1 MARSAALSDTA
12 FVVGIVAG
20 ESSGDALGA
29 GLMLALQ
36 ARHPNIRFIGI
47 GGDAMLAAG
56 LTSVR
61 PITDFNVNGF
71 SEPLR
76 RLPDLLRI
84 YKELA
89 AKFKENSIHAFVGV
103 DFNVFNLL
111 LARGLKRAGFPTV
124 HYVSPSVYAW
134 RRGRIARL
142 GRAVDLL
149 LTLFPFEPP
158 LYAGTSVTAVCVGH
172 PMADA
177 IEPLPPVAAR
187 ERQQQALAS
196 FGLSKE
202 ATAVALLP
210 GSRRSEL
217 QLMLPAF
224 LGAAIRI
231 AQAQPKI
238 QFLLPCPRPE
248 LEPMV
253 AQAIAEQAPDIAV
266 TLVSSSARAALTAC
280 QVALVKSGTSTLEA
294 MFLRRPMVVSYRVG
308 KLTYRLVRQ
317 LLRTDYVALP
327 NILAGRAVVPELL
340 QDAAT
345 PEALANAVLEQLER
359 HQFHGKALDKP
370 ASNADDLQEFERQH
384 LALRR
389 DANQS
394 AARAVSEYLGWS

>member
-1 MARSAALSDTA
+1 MLSGTT
-12 FVVGIVAG
+12 FTVGIVAG

-36 ARHPNIRFIGI
+36 EHHPGIRFVGI
-47 GGDAMLAAG
+47 GGDAMLSAG
-56 LTSVR
+56 LQSIR
-61 PITDFNVNGF
+61 PMSDLNVNGF
-71 SEPLR
+71 SEPFR
-76 RLPDLLRI
+76 RAPDLLRI

-89 AKFKENSIHAFVGV
+89 GTFKEKSIHAFIGV

-111 LARGLKRAGFPTV
+111 LARGLKRAGFRTV

-158 LYAGTSVTAVCVGH
+158 LYDGTSVTAVCVGH

-177 IEPLPPVAAR
+177 IEPLPPLAAQA
-187 ERQQQALAS
+187 RQQQALAS
-196 FGLSKE
+196 FGLGPE
-202 ATAVALLP
+202 VTAVALLP

-217 QLMLPAF
+217 QLMLPIF
-224 LGAAIRI
+224 LEAAVRI
-231 AQAQPKI
+231 AKAQPHI
-238 QFLLPCPRPE
+238 HFLLPCPRPE

-253 AQAIAEQAPDIAV
+253 AQAIAEQAPEITL
-266 TLVSSSARAALTAC
+266 TLVASRARGALTAC
-280 QVALVKSGTSTLEA
+280 HVALVKSGTSTLEA
-294 MFLRRPMVVSYRVG
+294 MLLRRPMVVSYRLG
-308 KLTYRLVRQ
+308 KMTYRLVRQ

-340 QDAAT
+340 QDEAT
-345 PEALANAVLEQLER
+345 PEALASAMLAQLQR
-359 HQFHGKALDKP
+359 HAIDGMALDKP
-370 ASNADDLQEFERQH
+370 ALNADDLQEFERQH

-389 DANQS
+389 DANRS
-394 AARAVSEYLGWS
+394 AARAVSEFMGWS

>member
-1 MARSAALSDTA
+1 MSDTA
-12 FVVGIVAG
+12 LVVGIVAG

-36 ARHPNIRFIGI
+36 ARHPNIRFVGI

-56 LTSVR
+56 LVSVR
-61 PITDFNVNGF
+61 PMTDLNVNGF
-71 SEPLR
+71 SEPIR
-76 RLPDLLRI
+76 RAPELLRI
-84 YKELA
+84 YKELVS
-89 AKFKENSIHAFVGV
+89 KFKENSIHAFVGV

-158 LYAGTSVTAVCVGH
+158 LYQGTSVTAVCVGH

-177 IEPLPPVAAR
+177 IEPLSPVAAL
-187 ERQQQALAS
+187 ERQQQALSS
-196 FGLSKE
+196 FGLAAE
-202 ATAVALLP
+202 VTAVALLP

-217 QLMLPAF
+217 ALMLPAF
-224 LGAAIRI
+224 LGAAKRI
-231 AQAQPKI
+231 AHKEPDI
-238 QFLLPCPRPE
+238 HFLLPCPRPE

-253 AQAIAEQAPDIAV
+253 AQAIAEQAPGIAI
-266 TLVSSSARAALTAC
+266 TLVSSSARTALTAC

-294 MFLRRPMVVSYRVG
+294 MLLRRPMVVSYRLG

-317 LLRTDYVALP
+317 LLRTEYVALP
-327 NILAGRAVVPELL
+327 NILAGRAVVPELM
-340 QDAAT
+340 QDDAT
-345 PEALANAVLEQLER
+345 PQALAEAVLAQLHR
-359 HQFHGKALDKP
+359 HQIQGKALDKL
-370 ASNADDLQEFERQH
+370 AANADDLQEFERQH
-384 LALRR
+384 LSLRR
-389 DANQS
+389 DANRS

>member
-1 MARSAALSDTA
+1 MSRAAALSSTA
-12 FVVGIVAG
+12 LTVGIVAG

-36 ARHPNIRFIGI
+36 ARHPKIRFIGI

-56 LTSVR
+56 LLSVR
-61 PITDFNVNGF
+61 PMSDLNVNGF
-71 SEPLR
+71 AEPIKR
-76 RLPDLLRI
+76 APDLLRI

-89 AKFKENSIHAFVGV
+89 DKFKANSIHAFVGI

-134 RRGRIARL
+134 RRGRIARI

-158 LYAGTSVTAVCVGH
+158 LYQGTSVTAVCVGH

-177 IEPLPPVAAR
+177 IEPLPADAAVA
-187 ERQQQALAS
+187 RQQQALAS
-196 FGLSKE
+196 FGLAAE
-202 ATAVALLP
+202 ATAIALLP

-217 QLMLPAF
+217 QLMLPTF
-224 LGAAIRI
+224 LDAANHI
-231 AQAQPKI
+231 AQAHPEAH
-238 QFLLPCPRPE
+238 FLLPCPRPE
-248 LEPMV
+248 LEPLV
-253 AQAIAEQAPDIAV
+253 AKAIAAQAPSIAI
-266 TLVSSSARAALTAC
+266 TLVASSAREALTAC

-294 MFLRRPMVVSYRVG
+294 MLLRRPMVVSYRLG
-308 KLTYRLVRQ
+308 KLTYQLVRQ

-327 NILAGRAVVPELL
+327 NILAGRAVVPELM

-345 PEALANAVLEQLER
+345 PEALAAAVLEQLES
-359 HQFHGKALDKP
+359 HQTGGKALDKQ
-370 ASNADDLQEFERQH
+370 ASNADDLREFERQH

-394 AARAVSEYLGWS
+394 AARAVSEFLGWS

>member
-1 MARSAALSDTA
+1 MAGSAALSDA
-12 FVVGIVAG
+12 SLVVGIVAG

-36 ARHPNIRFIGI
+36 ARHPNIRFVGI
-47 GGDAMLAAG
+47 GGDAMLSAG
-56 LTSVR
+56 LISVR
-61 PITDFNVNGF
+61 PITDLNVNGF
-71 SEPLR
+71 SEPIR
-76 RLPDLLRI
+76 RAPDLLRI
-84 YKELA
+84 YRELA
-89 AKFKENSIHAFVGV
+89 DNFKENSINAFVGV

-158 LYAGTSVTAVCVGH
+158 LYQGTSVTAVCVGH

-177 IEPLPPVAAR
+177 IEPLPPAAAS

-196 FGLSKE
+196 FALPLD

-224 LGAAIRI
+224 LGAAKLI
-231 AQAQPKI
+231 AQARPEVH
-238 QFLLPCPRPE
+238 FLLPCPRPE
-248 LEPMV
+248 LESMV
-253 AQAIAEQAPDIAV
+253 AQAIAEQAPDIDVA
-266 TLVSSSARAALTAC
+266 LVSSSARAALTAC

-294 MFLRRPMVVSYRVG
+294 MLLRRPMVVSYRLG

-317 LLRTDYVALP
+317 LLRTEYVALP
-327 NILAGRAVVPELL
+327 NILAGRAVVPELM

-345 PEALANAVLEQLER
+345 PEALATAVLAQLER
-359 HQFHGKALDKP
+359 HDIHGNALDKL

-394 AARAVSEYLGWS
+394 AAQAVSEYLGWS

>member
-1 MARSAALSDTA
+1 MNDTTL
-12 FVVGIVAG
+12 VVGIVAG

-47 GGDAMLAAG
+47 GGDAMLSAG
-56 LTSVR
+56 LISVR
-61 PITDFNVNGF
+61 PMTDLNVNGF

-76 RLPDLLRI
+76 RAPELLRI
-84 YKELA
+84 YKELVG
-89 AKFKENSIHAFVGV
+89 KFKANSIHAFVGV

-111 LARGLKRAGFPTV
+111 LARGLKRAGFPTI

-158 LYAGTSVTAVCVGH
+158 LYQGTSVTAVCVGH

-177 IEPLPPVAAR
+177 IEPLSPAAAR
-187 ERQQQALAS
+187 ERQQQALSS
-196 FGLSKE
+196 FGLADE
-202 ATAVALLP
+202 VTAVALLP

-224 LGAAIRI
+224 LGAAKRI
-231 AQAQPKI
+231 AQADPDI
-238 QFLLPCPRPE
+238 HFLLPCPRPE
-248 LEPMV
+248 LEAMV
-253 AQAIAEQAPDIAV
+253 AQAIAELAPDITV

-294 MFLRRPMVVSYRVG
+294 MLLRRPMVVSYRLG

-317 LLRTDYVALP
+317 LLRTEYVALP
-327 NILAGRAVVPELL
+327 NILAGRAVVPELM
-340 QDAAT
+340 QDDAT
-345 PEALANAVLEQLER
+345 PEALADAVLEQLER
-359 HQFHGKALDKP
+359 HQIQGKTLDKL
-370 ASNADDLQEFERQH
+370 AANADDLQEFERQH

-389 DANQS
+389 DANRS